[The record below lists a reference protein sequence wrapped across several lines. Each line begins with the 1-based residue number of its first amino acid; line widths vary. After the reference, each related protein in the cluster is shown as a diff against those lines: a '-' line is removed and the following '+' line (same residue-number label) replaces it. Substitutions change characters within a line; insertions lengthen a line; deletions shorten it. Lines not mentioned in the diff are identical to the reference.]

1 MTSPQHQDLQSC
13 FNHIARSITQCQG
26 NDSQNLNQALENM
39 DTLAIIAADSDRSGF
54 QDTCLLV
61 QDKFHQIVRQ
71 NGKLDERQLAQLK
84 KWTQLAADYL
94 QQSNTDTADA
104 LTGFFTIS
112 ELYDDLNNE
121 DLIVLKELLEKECV
135 LDDANLIEQEDNVN
149 DIPFPVIDLSR
160 PRQAIYELA
169 RRVSGENK
177 PGFMY
182 ACLLFTQQLEKIQT
196 SGSRISIKQLKLIND
211 WIINSL
217 EYLSFTD
224 ADNPANTLKELLAAK
239 SWPAEIDNHT
249 LEVLGKLSEID
260 RYPVLPSTLPEKL
273 QKTIRSLTSEYS
285 TYRQNFK
292 ESLVLIAQQIES
304 LGDVA
309 AELGYI
315 GFQDF
320 CLIVAEDMQAQAQH
334 DLDQSGINYIHIIE
348 WLIPAVNY
356 FLNHKDNIQIEEL
369 LSYASQCRASISV
382 GEEDMSILRK
392 MLQDD
397 RKNISE
403 EKHLDN
409 VIGSEDETVVL
420 ERYQSGDDEADGMID
435 TSDTLA
441 SPHTV
446 SIELIEMLRDEMEL
460 IKLEIIEPSMA
471 TMNYNNAAGNDEYY
485 SSLMLRMERF
495 ADACQAAELDGL
507 SQACTLLAE
516 NLKLIV
522 SNNMQLNQ
530 ASNQHIGRFPE
541 IISIYLIQPGSPE
554 ASAELITM
562 LKHSDFPK
570 PLLDGVA
577 PALCNLLE
585 AVHIVEEDDEP
596 QPCIHSAS
604 TDDISISLP
613 DDINQELLDGLLFEL
628 PKQTQS
634 LGKLMQAIL
643 DGNAD
648 LECIYQAQRIAHT
661 IKGSS
666 NTVGVKG
673 IANIAHIM
681 EDIFME
687 LVKHSRLPGKN
698 LSQTLIDAADSLEE
712 MTEALGN
719 KEQAPSHSLV
729 VLQQLVSYV
738 NRIRQDG
745 IDGILSDVDIQIS
758 NADDNLPESLTG
770 DEEEDNGQ
778 GKETI
783 LHVPA
788 SLLDKALRLMGESMI
803 INAQVSEHI
812 NQAENDTD
820 DLVLHQHKFQ
830 ELASDLEKQVELN
843 HWSGTNYSSSSNTDF
858 DALELEEYNELHS
871 LTNRIAES
879 STDSLEFNT
888 ELSNRF
894 GDIKELLH
902 EKDILQKDIQ
912 DIILRARM
920 VPVSTITSRLQ
931 RIARQAGRAT
941 GKSVTFNVIGAD
953 TLIDSDILN
962 ALISPLMHIIRNAI
976 DHGIESPE
984 ARKTIG
990 KTEQGKIEISFQRAG
1005 RQIVVNCKD
1014 DGAGLNREKII
1025 SRAKK
1030 SGLIHDNNDISET
1043 ELYRLILN
1051 PGFST
1056 SDAVTQTS
1064 GRGIGMDVVNNEI
1077 QRIKGNIN
1085 IYTESGA
1092 GCQIEITAP
1101 LTLSTVHAI
1110 LIKEQDN
1117 IIAISNHAVEQ
1128 ILHPDD
1134 FNITYDEGSSTALL
1148 DGDEL
1153 PFHPVESLLG
1163 SINQN
1168 DINSLCQQQRIG
1180 LLVNADNSKQIISVD
1195 KIIDTRDLFVK
1206 SMGNYLNDINGVLG
1220 ATILG
1225 SGEVVP
1231 VIDIPDLI
1239 RNRTLGN
1246 ETAFDLTITDIHE
1259 TLPTVL
1265 VVDDSLSTRRAL
1277 SQIISDAGYVVL
1289 TAKDGLEALEVAQQ
1303 AKPDI
1308 FLVDMEMPRMNGIEL
1323 ASHIRGTNDMKAL
1336 PIIMIT
1342 SRTTE
1347 KHKALALSAGVDI
1360 FMNKPFSEDQ
1370 LLDDVASLIN

>member
-1 MTSPQHQDLQSC
+1 MTSPQHQDLQRC
-13 FNHIARSITQCQG
+13 FNHIASSITQCQG

-71 NGKLDERQLAQLK
+71 NGKLDEQQLAQLK
-84 KWTQLAADYL
+84 KWTRLAADYL

-112 ELYDDLNNE
+112 ELYNDLNDDDLN
-121 DLIVLKELLEKECV
+121 VLKELLEKEYV
-135 LDDANLIEQEDNVN
+135 QSDSRLLDRDDNVN
-149 DIPFPVIDLSR
+149 NIPFPVMDLSG
-160 PRQAIYELA
+160 PRQAIYELV

-182 ACLLFTQQLEKIQT
+182 ACHVFTQQLEKIQK
-196 SGSRISIKQLKLIND
+196 SGSRISINQRKLIDD

-217 EYLSFTD
+217 CYLSDTD
-224 ADNPANTLKELLAAK
+224 ADNPASTLQQLLAAK
-239 SWPAEIDNHT
+239 SWPADIDDNS
-249 LEVLGKLSEID
+249 LEVLEKLAVID
-260 RYPVLPSTLPEKL
+260 SQPDFPSTLPNEL
-273 QKTIRSLTSEYS
+273 QKAIRSLTSEYS

-292 ESLVLIAQQIES
+292 ESLVLIAEQITS

-309 AELGYI
+309 AETGFI
-315 GFQDF
+315 GIQDF
-320 CLIVAEDMQAQAQH
+320 CLIVAEDMQTRAQE
-334 DLDQSGINYIHIIE
+334 DLEKSEINYIHIIE
-348 WLIPAVNY
+348 WLIPALNY
-356 FLNHKDNIQIEEL
+356 FINDKGINDIEEL
-369 LSYASQCRASISV
+369 VSYASKCQATT
-382 GEEDMSILRK
+382 GTEMDGMNILHQ
-392 MLQDD
+392 MLQTDQQNLTRNQQQD
-397 RKNISE
+397 SFT
-403 EKHLDN
+403 
-409 VIGSEDETVVL
+409 GSEDETVVL

-460 IKLEIIEPSMA
+460 IKLEIIEPSIA
-471 TMNYNNAAGNDEYY
+471 HNNYEKTAGNEEYH
-485 SSLMLRMERF
+485 SSLMLRLERF

-522 SNNMQLNQ
+522 LKNIQLSRETNIL
-530 ASNQHIGRFPE
+530 IGRFPE
-541 IISIYLIQPGSPE
+541 IVSVYLIQPGNPE
-554 ASAELITM
+554 ASAELIAM
-562 LKHSDFPK
+562 LKHPGFPK

-585 AVHIVEEDDEP
+585 AVHIVDQDDEP
-596 QPCIHSAS
+596 RSYIKSACIE
-604 TDDISISLP
+604 DISISLP
-613 DDINQELLDGLLFEL
+613 NSINQELLDGLLFEL

-634 LGKLMQAIL
+634 LGSLMQSIL

-648 LECIYQAQRIAHT
+648 LESIHQAQRIAHT

-673 IANIAHIM
+673 VANIAHIM
-681 EDIFME
+681 EDIFVE
-687 LVKHSRLPGKN
+687 IVKHSRLPGEK
-698 LSQTLIDAADSLEE
+698 LSQALIDAADCLEE
-712 MTEALGN
+712 MTEALN
-719 KEQAPSHSLV
+719 HKEQAPTHSLD
-729 VLQQLVSYV
+729 VLQLLVSYV

-745 IDGILSDVDIQIS
+745 VDGLLSEFDINASSS
-758 NADDNLPESLTG
+758 NKNWPESSVS
-770 DEEEDNGQ
+770 DEDEDKGHDR
-778 GKETI
+778 ETI

-812 NQAENDTD
+812 NQAEKDSG
-820 DLVLHQHKFQ
+820 DLVLHQKKFQ
-830 ELASDLEKQVELN
+830 ELASDLERQVELN
-843 HWSGTNYSSSSNTDF
+843 HWSGTNYSSSNNTDF
-858 DALELEEYNELHS
+858 DSLELEEYNELHS
-871 LTNRIAES
+871 LTNRITES
-879 STDSLEFNT
+879 STDSLEFNS
-888 ELSNRF
+888 ELSHRF

-931 RIARQAGRAT
+931 RIARQASRAT
-941 GKSVTFNVIGAD
+941 GKNVKFNVIGAE

-976 DHGIESPE
+976 DHGIESPDV
-984 ARKTIG
+984 RNSIG
-990 KTEQGKIEISFQRAG
+990 KPKQGEIEITFKRAG

-1014 DGAGLNREKII
+1014 DGNGLNREKII

-1030 SGLIHDNNDISET
+1030 SGLIHDQHDISET
-1043 ELYRLILN
+1043 ELYRLVLS

-1056 SDAVTQTS
+1056 SDVVTQTS
-1064 GRGIGMDVVNNEI
+1064 GRGIGMDVVNSEI

-1085 IYTESGA
+1085 IYTEPGS

-1101 LTLSTVHAI
+1101 LTLTTVHAI
-1110 LIKEQDN
+1110 LIQEQDY

-1134 FNITYDEGSSTALL
+1134 FNVTRNENSSTALM
-1148 DGDEL
+1148 DGKEL
-1153 PFHPVESLLG
+1153 PLYPVESLLG
-1163 SINQN
+1163 TPDQI
-1168 DINSLCQQQRIG
+1168 DLNSLGQKKRIG
-1180 LLVNADNSKQIISVD
+1180 LLVNADNVRQIITVE
-1195 KIIDTRDLFVK
+1195 KIVDTRELFVK
-1206 SMGNYLNDINGVLG
+1206 SMGNHLNDVNGVLG

-1239 RNRTLGN
+1239 RNKAQNDNTS
-1246 ETAFDLTITDIHE
+1246 FDLTITDIHE

-1289 TAKDGLEALEVAQQ
+1289 TAKDGLEALEVVQQ

-1323 ASHIRGTNDMKAL
+1323 ASHIRGTKDMKSL

-1347 KHKALALSAGVDI
+1347 KHKTLALSAGVDI